1 MGEDHWVSET
11 GAVQRVSREGAG
23 FVYVGS
29 VAGRSEAFYSLEE
42 MSEWFSTQLLDQAD
56 PIWDYL
62 HAIAMEEASNER
74 G

>member
-1 MGEDHWVSET
+1 MTEDHWISES
-11 GAVQRVSREGAG
+11 GAVQRISREGSG

-29 VAGRSEAFYSLEE
+29 VAGMSEAFYSLEE
-42 MSEWFSTQLLDQAD
+42 MSEWFATQPIDQAD

-62 HAIAMEEASNER
+62 NAIAMEEASNER